1 MKVRI
6 THLKAPWPE
15 GALVGDV
22 LEVRVL
28 PAWAIGKCEP
38 AEDDAEVTVELPE
51 PVAPEAPQDKAAE
64 MVEHFR
70 AQAQAAID
78 RAEEAHALAQ
88 AELQV
93 LLAKA
98 QEANSELQT
107 LLDASEAK
115 VAELEAKALPLAEA
129 EKQAAEEI
137 AANEAKPVG
146 PENVTI
152 TGTEKPSTGKKK

>member
-22 LEVRVL
+22 LEVPEVA
-28 PAWAIGKCEP
+28 PWALGKCVIVGDDEEVTAP
-38 AEDDAEVTVELPE
+38 ASTVDAE
-51 PVAPEAPQDKAAE
+51 
-64 MVEHFR
+64 
-70 AQAQAAID
+70 
-78 RAEEAHALAQ
+78 ALA
-88 AELQV
+88 
-93 LLAKA
+93 
-98 QEANSELQT
+98 
-107 LLDASEAK
+107 
-115 VAELEAKALPLAEA
+115 LAEA

-137 AANEAKPVG
+137 AANAAKPVG